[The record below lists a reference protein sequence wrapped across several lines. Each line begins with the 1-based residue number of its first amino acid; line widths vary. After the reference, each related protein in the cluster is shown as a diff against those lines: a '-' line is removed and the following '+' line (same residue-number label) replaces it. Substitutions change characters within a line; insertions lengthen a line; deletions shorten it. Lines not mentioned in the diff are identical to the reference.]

1 MRSSQVTKA
10 SRAIDLASVALIA
23 LGAAIYLF
31 AWGRL
36 EELRTRPHEEFVPL
50 QTVAFARTTEHAR
63 LTTTSWIGLVLAGTG
78 VAVGVSAAAH
88 AYISRRRTPGQTE

>member
-1 MRSSQVTKA
+1 M
-10 SRAIDLASVALIA
+10 DLASVALIA

-36 EELRTRPHEEFVPL
+36 EELRTRPYEEFVAF

-63 LTTTSWIGLVLAGTG
+63 LTTTSWIGLVLAGAG
-78 VAVGVSAAAH
+78 VAVGFSAAAH
-88 AYISRRRTPGQTE
+88 AHILRRRTSRDTE